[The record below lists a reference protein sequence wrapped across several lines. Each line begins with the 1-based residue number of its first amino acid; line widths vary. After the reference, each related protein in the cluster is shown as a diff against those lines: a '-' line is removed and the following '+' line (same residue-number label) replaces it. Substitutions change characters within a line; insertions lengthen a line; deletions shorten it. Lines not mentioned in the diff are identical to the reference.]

1 MRNYLIGVVAF
12 FAAGLTGLSMAEE
25 GDSSVAQNIKT
36 KIQRA
41 VPNLPIV
48 NISVSKLDG
57 FYEIEL
63 ANGERLFST
72 ASGDYFIAGDLFQV
86 GSGSLVNLSEEQRN
100 GKRADKLAAVTDEQ
114 KIVFSPNQKKAS
126 VTVFT
131 DVDCGYCR
139 KLHLQMAGYLEQG
152 IEIKYMA
159 FPRAGV
165 GSSSYTKIVSAWCAD
180 DRQDAITKLKTG
192 KTIAELSCDNPVAE
206 HFRLGNELGV
216 TGTPALVLESGKMVP
231 GFVEPAR
238 LAKILGI

>member
-1 MRNYLIGVVAF
+1 MRNYLIGLMLFAVVGF
-12 FAAGLTGLSMAEE
+12 TGLSLAEAI
-25 GDSSVAQNIKT
+25 DSSAMQNVKT

-41 VPNLPIV
+41 IPNLPIV
-48 NISVSKLDG
+48 DVRASELEG
-57 FYEIEL
+57 FIEVEL
-63 ANGERLFST
+63 VNGERLFAT
-72 ASGDYFIAGDLFQV
+72 PSGDHFIAGDLFQID
-86 GSGSLVNLSEEQRN
+86 SGSLVNLSEEQRN
-100 GKRADKLAAVTDEQ
+100 GRRANRLAAVTEDQ
-114 KIVFSPNQKKAS
+114 KIVFSPNQTKAS

-139 KLHLQMAGYLEQG
+139 KLHLEMAGYMEQG

-165 GSSSYTKIVSAWCAD
+165 GSSSYNKIVSAWCAE
-180 DRQDAITKLKTG
+180 DRQDALTRLKMG
-192 KTIAELSCDNPVAE
+192 KTIEELSCDNPVAE
-206 HFRLGNELGV
+206 HYRLGNELGV